1 MCSGSAYEEDEA
13 ALMHMMR
20 AGWAANAT
28 AASNTRGR
36 PRGGARSAM
45 QTRMAAL
52 RERRTSQGHF
62 GNGTT
67 AGGARGRRGAN
78 AFSLRCV
85 NAECALTI
93 MCVYRYRPPPA
104 PVSASR
110 VDDDFL
116 NTLTYLQQIRLADE
130 TVTAAGHDAANGGV
144 DMSLPQIDVD
154 ILRHL
159 AANDANYRELGAAL
173 QCECNRSDDAHAH

>member
-1 MCSGSAYEEDEA
+1 M
-13 ALMHMMR
+13 
-20 AGWAANAT
+20 
-28 AASNTRGR
+28 
-36 PRGGARSAM
+36 
-45 QTRMAAL
+45 
-52 RERRTSQGHF
+52 
-62 GNGTT
+62 
-67 AGGARGRRGAN
+67 
-78 AFSLRCV
+78 
-85 NAECALTI
+85 
-93 MCVYRYRPPPA
+93 

-130 TVTAAGHDAANGGV
+130 AVTAGGHDTANGGA

-173 QCECNRSDDAHAH
+173 QCESKDGGAAHAH